1 MKPIDFPKLSP
12 NSVSDN
18 SISQLCGDRKT
29 DAINLHSVF
38 SAINYEV
45 RGNRIFALSIQPPE
59 VTVFFQS
66 MLFVHILTAGKDFLQ
81 NHTGGF
87 LHPKKHVVTCWL
99 LLKRWGWLCLL
110 PCALRALY
118 VRSRSSCGH
127 ESRELCCADVFS
139 DDKYEQLPWDRYSFL
154 CVEKPTSNENTQ
166 HRETRSSWLK

>member
-1 MKPIDFPKLSP
+1 MKPINFPKLSP

-18 SISQLCGDRKT
+18 SVSQLCGDCKT

-45 RGNRIFALSIQPPE
+45 RGNSIFALSIQPPE

-87 LHPKKHVVTCWL
+87 LHPKKHVVTC
-99 LLKRWGWLCLL
+99 
-110 PCALRALY
+110 
-118 VRSRSSCGH
+118 
-127 ESRELCCADVFS
+127 
-139 DDKYEQLPWDRYSFL
+139 
-154 CVEKPTSNENTQ
+154 
-166 HRETRSSWLK
+166 